1 MDWFDKNKP
10 DLVICSSVN
19 NPQSQ
24 QLLLHCNKY
33 LVPTIGILDSDV
45 DPTNLTYVIPGN
57 DDSSQSIL
65 FYHKVFANA
74 IQRAKKVKQVMQLSD
89 ATSSVNDEIR

>member
-1 MDWFDKNKP
+1 MNYN
-10 DLVICSSVN
+10 LSYA
-19 NPQSQ
+19 
-24 QLLLHCNKY
+24 L
-33 LVPTIGILDSDV
+33 GILDSDV

-74 IQRAKKVKQVMQLSD
+74 IQRAKKVKQVMQLSV
-89 ATSSVNDEIR
+89 SSYVSITMALQILTYFD